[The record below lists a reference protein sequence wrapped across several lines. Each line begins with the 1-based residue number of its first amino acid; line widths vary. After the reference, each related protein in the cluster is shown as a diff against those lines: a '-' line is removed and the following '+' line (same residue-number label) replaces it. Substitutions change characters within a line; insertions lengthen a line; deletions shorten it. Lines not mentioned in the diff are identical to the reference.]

1 MPLGWHRRPGSGRE
15 VAVASFSPGDRE
27 RVLELL
33 LSQERVVALLYDKAF
48 PPRDPQGALEAVTA
62 TSAGGERSPPCSP
75 VRG

>member
-33 LSQERVVALLYDKAF
+33 LSQAR
-48 PPRDPQGALEAVTA
+48 R
-62 TSAGGERSPPCSP
+62 
-75 VRG
+75 